1 MTTDR
6 LLGQQLANFR
16 LDRLLGQGN
25 MGQVYYGW
33 DVKLKR
39 PVAVKVIEARLRG
52 NAAAAQ
58 RFVRE
63 AQAVAPWRHE
73 NIAQVY
79 YADEQDGLYY
89 FVMEYLDGMD
99 LSRLLS
105 AYAAQG
111 ELMPQADVLSI
122 GRAVAGALD
131 YAHKKG
137 VIHRDVKPSNVMVT
151 RDDRVVLSDFGLAMD
166 MQQGSQG
173 EVFGTAHYIAPEQ
186 ARRSSDAVP
195 QSDLYSLGV
204 MLYEMLTGAVPFD
217 DPSPTAVAL
226 QHITQLPPSPRRL
239 NPDLNIETE
248 SVLLKALGKN
258 PAERYQTGE
267 ALLTALESALRAE
280 KSPAKVSAA
289 SMETLPPLPAGALPP
304 AGMPL
309 PPAGTP
315 PSASISQPLR
325 PSRLTVAERVSSQPA
340 PQPVSPSSQPPAPK
354 LAPTGKRQLPV
365 VWILLGGGIFGCIVV
380 AFAAGMLWK
389 SQSGSLGA
397 SRLPPTVTTR
407 VTATEPPGPTS
418 ALTAPPAAGG
428 PPTEQLPATLAYPLP
443 SATPPQG
450 TVGYPPLSVT
460 PPQGTAAPAATD
472 AFPSP
477 TSPAPAA
484 TSVPSESLPTTLP
497 QPTVKYPSGK
507 RFVVYYDENSLYLL
521 NASQS
526 IVDIPYVIFE
536 RLLADGTTANRFTGS
551 QWYKYGPT
559 SRPTWCMALK
569 IQGSPAYL
577 NPPECGHNQVYLS
590 VLFPARTDP
599 TVFWT
604 PRAGSQQFRVLWK
617 GSGTEEE
624 VARCEIAAGACEVF
638 FP

>member
-1 MTTDR
+1 MTPDR
-6 LLGQQLANFR
+6 LLGRQLSNFR

-33 DVKLKR
+33 DVKLRR

-52 NAAAAQ
+52 NAAHAQ

-63 AQAVAPWRHE
+63 AQAVATWRHD

-79 YADEQDGLYY
+79 YADEQADLYY

-99 LSRLLS
+99 LSQLLS

-122 GRAVAGALD
+122 GRAVASALD

-151 RDDRVVLSDFGLAMD
+151 RDDRVVLSDFGLALD

-186 ARRSSDAVP
+186 ARRSSDAKP

-226 QHITQLPPSPRRL
+226 QHLTQPPPPPHQL
-239 NPDLNIETE
+239 NPDLNAETE
-248 SVLLKALGKN
+248 AVLLKALSKS

-267 ALLTALESALRAE
+267 DLLTALENALRAAPPP
-280 KSPAKVSAA
+280 KTPGRQA
-289 SMETLPPLPAGALPP
+289 SLPALPP
-304 AGMPL
+304 V
-309 PPAGTP
+309 PAGTP
-315 PSASISQPLR
+315 PLAGSPLPAGISRQPR
-325 PSRLTVAERVSSQPA
+325 PSRMTVADQVRALPVPPQPASPPLKPSAPQPA
-340 PQPVSPSSQPPAPK
+340 PARKPPWP
-354 LAPTGKRQLPV
+354 
-365 VWILLGGGIFGCIVV
+365 ILWMVLGGGILVCLAAAI
-380 AFAAGMLWK
+380 AAGMLLNN
-389 SQSGSLGA
+389 QPAYFGA
-397 SRLPPTVTTR
+397 GRPSPTVAIVANVTQR
-407 VTATEPPGPTS
+407 PDTATTLAGP
-418 ALTAPPAAGG
+418 ATAPPTA
-428 PPTEQLPATLAYPLP
+428 TLPATLAYPLP
-443 SATPPQG
+443 SETPAQG
-450 TVGYPPLSVT
+450 
-460 PPQGTAAPAATD
+460 APAAAT
-472 AFPSP
+472 ATALPLP
-477 TSPAPAA
+477 TPPAPTATPVTPVPAETVPAA
-484 TSVPSESLPTTLP
+484 LP
-497 QPTVKYPSGK
+497 QPTVKYPGGK
-507 RFVVYYDENSLYLL
+507 RFVVYHDENSLYLL

-526 IVDIPYVIFE
+526 LVDIPYVIFE
-536 RLLADGTTANRFTGS
+536 RLLSGGGTANRFTGS

-569 IQGSPAYL
+569 IQGSPSYL

-604 PRAGSQQFRVLWK
+604 ARADSQQFRVLWK
-617 GSGTEEE
+617 GGGAEEE
-624 VARCEIAAGACEVF
+624 VARCDIAAQTCEVF